1 MTGGEEFS
9 LGGLAALG
17 AIGSVCAVLLRSTH
31 QNLKTLDSLRREAD
45 TAAENLRRELRDH
58 DETIFELQA
67 MCADYRFAIAK
78 LEQDNQLL
86 RNAFM
91 GASSPQIQP
100 LGESGPKTSR
110 LQDPTDDQTD

>member
-1 MTGGEEFS
+1 MTGGEELG

-45 TAAENLRRELRDH
+45 AAAEKLRRELRDH

-67 MCADYRFAIAK
+67 MCADYRYAIAK

-86 RNAFM
+86 RNALM
-91 GASSPQIQP
+91 GAGSPQIQP
-100 LGESGPKTSR
+100 SGESNPKR
-110 LQDPTDDQTD
+110 NCRQDPEDVL